1 VNMRKVSRKSL
12 VKKLDAIFSEY
23 IRLRKAN
30 KQGIVTCY
38 TCGKKAYWKGQGMQ
52 NGHFMSRKSYSTRW
66 EELNCQVQCYSCNV
80 MRFGEQYKYGLELQK
95 EYTKDLPEQL
105 LIQSKQ
111 IKKFS
116 NIDLEDMINK
126 YKNLVDKRKKELSL

>member
-1 VNMRKVSRKSL
+1 MRKVSRKSL

>member
-1 VNMRKVSRKSL
+1 MRKVSRKSL

-66 EELNCQVQCYSCNV
+66 EELN
-80 MRFGEQYKYGLELQK
+80 
-95 EYTKDLPEQL
+95 
-105 LIQSKQ
+105 
-111 IKKFS
+111 
-116 NIDLEDMINK
+116 
-126 YKNLVDKRKKELSL
+126 

>member
-1 VNMRKVSRKSL
+1 VYMRKVSRKSL

-30 KQGIVTCY
+30 KKGIVTCY
-38 TCGKKAYWKGQGMQ
+38 TCGKKAYWKGAGMQ

-66 EELNCQVQCYSCNV
+66 EELNCQVQCYACNC

-95 EYTKDLPEQL
+95 EYGKDLPEQL

-126 YKNLVDKRKKELSL
+126 YKDLVDKRKKELSL

>member
-1 VNMRKVSRKSL
+1 MRKVSRKSL

-30 KQGIVTCY
+30 KRGIVSCY
-38 TCGKKAYWKGQGMQ
+38 TCGKKAYWKGSGMQ

-66 EELNCQVQCYSCNV
+66 EELNCQTQCYSCNV
-80 MRFGEQYKYGLELQK
+80 MRYGEQYKYGLELQK
-95 EYTKDLPEQL
+95 EYGKDLPEQL

-126 YKNLVDKRKKELSL
+126 YKDLVDKRKKELSL

>member
-1 VNMRKVSRKSL
+1 MRKVSRKSL
-12 VKKLDAIFSEY
+12 VKKLDTIFSIY

-30 KQGIVTCY
+30 KLGIVSCY
-38 TCGKKAYWKGQGMQ
+38 TCGKKAYWKGEGMQ

-66 EELNCQVQCYSCNV
+66 EDLNCQVQCYACNV
-80 MRFGEQYKYGLELQK
+80 MRYGEQYKYGLELQK
-95 EYTKDLPEQL
+95 EYSKDLPEQL

-116 NIDLEDMINK
+116 NIDLEEMINK
-126 YKNLVDKRKKELSL
+126 YQKLVDKRKKELSL

>member
-66 EELNCQVQCYSCNV
+66 EELNCQVQCYACNV
-80 MRFGEQYKYGLELQK
+80 MRYGEQYKYGLELQK

>member
-1 VNMRKVSRKSL
+1 MRKVSRKSL

-66 EELNCQVQCYSCNV
+66 EELNCQVQCYACNV
-80 MRFGEQYKYGLELQK
+80 MRYGEQYKYGLELQK